1 MPKTRARKGQEI
13 DQIEAWLRDAQVAI
27 LTDYRGLSVAQISQL
42 RGQLRPSGSEMHVVK
57 NTLTQIAAKRLG
69 IEGLDAMLEGPTAI
83 TVSRDEIAAPARAL
97 RDAARTLTML
107 QFKGAILGGQVLDA
121 KQVPGLA
128 DLPTK
133 GQAQAQLVGNIQGVL
148 AGLVGVLNGAVSQ
161 VVYTLE
167 ARATQLQGEA
177 A

>member
-1 MPKTRARKGQEI
+1 MPKTKARKGQEI
-13 DQIEAWLRDAQVAI
+13 DQIEGWLREAQVTI
-27 LTDYRGLSVAQISQL
+27 LTDYRGLSVQQISQL

-57 NTLTQIAAKRLG
+57 NTLALIAAKRVG
-69 IEGLDAMLEGPTAI
+69 IEGLDAMFAGPTAI
-83 TVSRDEIAAPARAL
+83 TISRDEIAAPARTL

-121 KQVPGLA
+121 KQVGDLA
-128 DLPTK
+128 NLPTK
-133 GQAQAQLVGNIQGVL
+133 AQAQADLVGNLQGVL
-148 AGLVGVLNGAVSQ
+148 AGPVGVLNGAVSQ

-167 ARATQLQGEA
+167 ARSRQLEGEA

>member
-1 MPKTRARKGQEI
+1 MPKTKARKGQEI
-13 DQIEAWLRDAQVAI
+13 DQIERWLREAQVTI
-27 LTDYRGLSVAQISQL
+27 MTDYRGLSVQQISQL

-57 NTLTQIAAKRLG
+57 NTLALIAAKRVG
-69 IEGLDAMLEGPTAI
+69 IEGLDAMFEGPTAI
-83 TVSRDEIAAPARAL
+83 TISRDEIAAPARAL

-121 KQVPGLA
+121 KQVGDLA
-128 DLPTK
+128 NLPTK
-133 GQAQAQLVGNIQGVL
+133 AQAQAELVGNIQGVL

-167 ARATQLQGEA
+167 ARTRQLEGEA

>member
-1 MPKTRARKGQEI
+1 MPKTKARKGQEI
-13 DQIEAWLRDAQVAI
+13 DQIERWLREAQVAI
-27 LTDYRGLSVAQISQL
+27 LTDYRGLTVQQISQL
-42 RGQLRPSGSEMHVVK
+42 RGQLRSSGSEMHVVK
-57 NTLTQIAAKRLG
+57 NTLTGLAAKRVG

-83 TVSRDEIAAPARAL
+83 TISRDEIAAPARTL

-107 QFKGAILGGQVLDA
+107 QFKGAILGGEVLDA
-121 KQVPGLA
+121 KRVGDLA
-128 DLPTK
+128 NLPTK
-133 GQAQAQLVGNIQGVL
+133 AQAQADLVGNLQGVL

-167 ARATQLQGEA
+167 ARSRQLEGEA

>member
-1 MPKTRARKGQEI
+1 VPKTRARKAQEV
-13 DQIEAWLRDAQVAI
+13 DLIEGWLREAQVAI

-57 NTLTQIAAKRLG
+57 NTLALIAAKRIG
-69 IEGLDAMLEGPTAI
+69 IEGLEAMFEGPTAI
-83 TVSRDEIAAPARAL
+83 TISRDEIAAPARTL

-107 QFKGAILGGQVLDA
+107 QFKGAILGGQVIDA
-121 KQVPGLA
+121 KRVGDLA
-128 DLPTK
+128 NLPTK
-133 GQAQAQLVGNIQGVL
+133 AQAQAELVGNIQGVL
-148 AGLVGVLNGAVSQ
+148 AGFVGVLNAAVSQ

-167 ARATQLQGEA
+167 ARAQQLEGEA

>member
-1 MPKTRARKGQEI
+1 VPKTKARKGQEI
-13 DQIEAWLRDAQVAI
+13 DQIERWLREAQVTI
-27 LTDYRGLSVAQISQL
+27 LTDYRGLSVQQISQL
-42 RGQLRPSGSEMHVVK
+42 RGQLRTSGSEMHVVK
-57 NTLTQIAAKRLG
+57 NTLTGLAAKRVG

-83 TVSRDEIAAPARAL
+83 TISRDDIAGPARTL

-107 QFKGAILGGQVLDA
+107 QFKGAILGGQLLDA
-121 KQVPGLA
+121 KQVGDLA
-128 DLPTK
+128 NLPTK
-133 GQAQAQLVGNIQGVL
+133 AQAQANLVGNLQGVL

-167 ARATQLQGEA
+167 ARTRQLEGEA